1 MSDTNNTPTNGS
13 TSQTTPT
20 KPWYDEEPNNT
31 TDGGKLNNSADYQ
44 HLMDTIDDM
53 LHTWEKYD
61 KITHPVSDELDQFRK
76 SWFYNNWCVR
86 FRQLMAF
93 TPLGTRGVIAIPNT
107 TFEEW
112 LWWFHEW
119 AEAFMDDYN
128 EFKKLVFHAISV
140 IEKHLEI
147 IDKEIEDIDKEI
159 DEINKHLQK
168 IDKEIEDIDKH
179 LSDIDKEIIDIYH
192 KIDNLQHEVDKN
204 TSDISHNTQ
213 IINNNNTKT
222 SSEISALW
230 NSVLQ
235 IHTVHSYSVIQQ
247 GIYKNPDAPAGL
259 GDLTVNWWYLNDQYP
274 DMGYQ
279 MTIGANWILWKG
291 KYANFPQLSVDLTP
305 VAPKCSVRPGELCA
319 GYGAWAYGTT
329 GIMVNMPNT
338 AGYLPIVIMQSNG
351 EPNHATIHFSGPL
364 GADPSLVNEDGLIG
378 LYQGNGAAPLIS
390 YLNSNWEPPQLPPR
404 PTTST
409 STTTTTTT
417 GTTTGTPSTGTTA
430 GKSPATGSTST
441 GTTAGNSPVT
451 GTPATGTT
459 VTGGTTDGKSTATTT
474 TPTVTTNK

>member
-1 MSDTNNTPTNGS
+1 MSDVNNTSTNGS
-13 TSQTTPT
+13 TNQPTPTTP
-20 KPWYDEEPNNT
+20 WYNEEPDNT

-222 SSEISALW
+222 NSEISALW
-230 NSVLQ
+230 DSVLNHHHVRAFD
-235 IHTVHSYSVIQQ
+235 ITQQ
-247 GIYKNPDAPAGL
+247 GMYRLPHDPGDPAGMAI
-259 GDLTVNWWYLNDQYP
+259 DWWYLNDKYP
-274 DMGYQ
+274 QMGYQ
-279 MTIGANWILWKG
+279 VTVYANWLGWDG
-291 KYANFPQLSVDLTP
+291 AYANFPKINIDMSQ
-305 VAPKCSVRPGELCA
+305 VAPEVSVRPGDLCA
-319 GYGAWAYGTT
+319 GIGSYAYGTL
-329 GIMVNMPNT
+329 GILID
-338 AGYLPIVIMQSNG
+338 LPDGISYKPTVIMKEGADSN
-351 EPNHATIHFSGPL
+351 HVILQFSGGVGIPPATMNMSGKISMWDGNSDTVML
-364 GADPSLVNEDGLIG
+364 SYVN
-378 LYQGNGAAPLIS
+378 P
-390 YLNSNWEPPQLPPR
+390 NWEPPR
-404 PTTST
+404 PT
-409 STTTTTTT
+409 STTTSSSTTTT
-417 GTTTGTPSTGTTA
+417 STA
-430 GKSPATGSTST
+430 STSET
-441 GTTAGNSPVT
+441 SPN
-451 GTPATGTT
+451 TT
-459 VTGGTTDGKSTATTT
+459 VTGGTADGKSTATTT
-474 TPTVTTNK
+474 TPTVTTTNK

>member
-13 TSQTTPT
+13 TNQ
-20 KPWYDEEPNNT
+20 PWYNEEPDNT

-119 AEAFMDDYN
+119 AEAFMNDYN

-192 KIDNLQHEVDKN
+192 KIDKLQHEVDKN

-235 IHTVHSYSVIQQ
+235 IHQVHSYSIMQQ
-247 GIYKNPDAPAGL
+247 GIYRNPNEPAGVI
-259 GDLTVNWWYLNDQYP
+259 GDITVNWWYLNDQYP

-279 MTIGANWILWKG
+279 MSIGANWILWKG
-291 KYANFPQLSVDLTP
+291 KYANFPLLSVDLTP
-305 VAPKCSVRPGELCA
+305 VAPKCSVRPGELCT
-319 GYGAWAYGTT
+319 GYGVWAYGTT
-329 GIMVNMPNT
+329 GIQVFLPNGV
-338 AGYLPIVIMQSNG
+338 GYLPTVIMKSNG
-351 EPNHATIHFSGPL
+351 EPNHATIQFA
-364 GADPSLVNEDGLIG
+364 GAIGAAPSSVNEDGLIG
-378 LYQGNGAAPLIS
+378 MYQGNSDTPLIS
-390 YLNSNWEPPQLPPR
+390 YLNANWEPPQLPPR

-417 GTTTGTPSTGTTA
+417 GTATGTPSTGTTA
-430 GKSPATGSTST
+430 GNSPA
-441 GTTAGNSPVT
+441 T

>member
-13 TSQTTPT
+13 TNQ
-20 KPWYDEEPNNT
+20 PWYNEEPDNT

-147 IDKEIEDIDKEI
+147 IDKEIKDINKEI
-159 DEINKHLQK
+159 DKINKHLQK
-168 IDKEIEDIDKH
+168 
-179 LSDIDKEIIDIYH
+179 IDKEIIDIYH

-235 IHTVHSYSVIQQ
+235 IHQVHSYSVLQQ
-247 GIYKNPDAPAGL
+247 GIYKDPNAPAGL

-279 MTIGANWILWKG
+279 MSIGANWILWRG
-291 KYANFPQLSVDLTP
+291 KFVNYPILSVDLTP

-319 GYGAWAYGTT
+319 GNGSWAYGTT
-329 GIMVNMPNT
+329 GMMMKLPNQV
-338 AGYLPIVIMQSNG
+338 AYLPCVVMKSNG
-351 EPNHATIHFSGPL
+351 EPNHATIQFFNIL
-364 GADPSLVNEDGLIG
+364 GADSAAKNQDGLIAM
-378 LYQGNGAAPLIS
+378 YQGNGDTPLIS
-390 YLNSNWEPPQLPPR
+390 YLNPNWEPPQLPPR
-404 PTTST
+404 PTTPT
-409 STTTTTTT
+409 GTTT
-417 GTTTGTPSTGTTA
+417 GNSPATGTPSTGTTT
-430 GKSPATGSTST
+430 GNSPATGTPST
-441 GTTAGNSPVT
+441 GTTTGSSPAT
-451 GTPATGTT
+451 GTPTTGTT

>member
-1 MSDTNNTPTNGS
+1 MSDTNGGTN
-13 TSQTTPT
+13 QTTPT
-20 KPWYDEEPNNT
+20 TPWYNEEPDNT

-93 TPLGTRGVIAIPNT
+93 TPLGARGVIAIPNT

-147 IDKEIEDIDKEI
+147 IDKEIEDIDK
-159 DEINKHLQK
+159 HLKK

-179 LSDIDKEIIDIYH
+179 LSGIDKEIIDIYH

-222 SSEISALW
+222 NSEISALW

-235 IHTVHSYSVIQQ
+235 IHQVHSYSVLQQ
-247 GIYKNPDAPAGL
+247 NIYHDPNAPG
-259 GDLTVNWWYLNDQYP
+259 GMGGLTVNWWYLNDNYP

-279 MTIGANWILWKG
+279 MTISGNWVLWRG
-291 KYANFPQLSVDLTP
+291 KFVNYPILSVDLTP
-305 VAPKCSVRPGELCA
+305 VAPKCSVRPGELCQ
-319 GYGAWAYGTT
+319 GYGVWAYGTT
-329 GIMVNMPNT
+329 GIQVSLPNQVS
-338 AGYLPIVIMQSNG
+338 YLPCVVMKSNG
-351 EPNHATIHFSGPL
+351 EPNHATIQFINAL
-364 GADPSLVNEDGLIG
+364 GADSSAKNQDGLIA
-378 LYQGNGAAPLIS
+378 LNQGNGVQPLIS

-417 GTTTGTPSTGTTA
+417 GTVTGTPSTGTT
-430 GKSPATGSTST
+430 T
-441 GTTAGNSPVT
+441 GNSPAT

-474 TPTVTTNK
+474 TPIVTTNK

>member
-1 MSDTNNTPTNGS
+1 MSDVNNTPTTGS
-13 TSQTTPT
+13 TNQPTPTTP
-20 KPWYDEEPNNT
+20 WYNEEPDNT
-31 TDGGKLNNSADYQ
+31 TDGGKLNNSAEYQ

-168 IDKEIEDIDKH
+168 IDKEI
-179 LSDIDKEIIDIYH
+179 IDIYH

-235 IHTVHSYSVIQQ
+235 IHQVHSYSVLQQ
-247 GIYKNPDAPAGL
+247 NIYKDPNAP
-259 GDLTVNWWYLNDQYP
+259 GDQGGLTVNWWYLNDNYP

-279 MTIGANWILWKG
+279 MTINGNWVLWRG
-291 KYANFPQLSVDLTP
+291 KFVDYPILSVDLTP
-305 VAPKCSVRPGELCA
+305 VAPKCSVRPGELCQ
-319 GYGAWAYGTT
+319 GYGVWAYGTT
-329 GIMVNMPNT
+329 GIQVSLPNQVS
-338 AGYLPIVIMQSNG
+338 YLPCVVMKSNG
-351 EPNHATIHFSGPL
+351 EPNHATIQFVNAL
-364 GADPSLVNEDGLIG
+364 GADSSAKNQDGLIG
-378 LYQGNGAAPLIS
+378 LNQGNGTQPLIS

-417 GTTTGTPSTGTTA
+417 GTVTGTPSTGTT
-430 GKSPATGSTST
+430 T
-441 GTTAGNSPVT
+441 GNSPAT

-459 VTGGTTDGKSTATTT
+459 VTGGTADGKSTATTT

>member
-13 TSQTTPT
+13 TNQ
-20 KPWYDEEPNNT
+20 PWYNEEPDNT

-159 DEINKHLQK
+159 EDIDKEIDEINKHLQK
-168 IDKEIEDIDKH
+168 IDKQ
-179 LSDIDKEIIDIYH
+179 IIDIYH

-222 SSEISALW
+222 NSEISALW

-235 IHTVHSYSVIQQ
+235 IHQVHSYPVLQQ
-247 GIYKNPDAPAGL
+247 NIYKDPNAPGGIAG
-259 GDLTVNWWYLNDQYP
+259 LTVNWWYLNDQYP

-279 MTIGANWILWKG
+279 MTISGNWVLWKG
-291 KYANFPQLSVDLTP
+291 KFSDYPILSVDLTP
-305 VAPKCSVRPGELCA
+305 VAPTCSVRPGELCA
-319 GYGAWAYGTT
+319 GYGVWAYGTT
-329 GIMVNMPNT
+329 GIQMSLPNQVS
-338 AGYLPIVIMQSNG
+338 YLPCVVMKSNG
-351 EPNHATIHFSGPL
+351 EPNHATIQFINIL
-364 GADPSLVNEDGLIG
+364 GADSSVKNQDGLIRMN
-378 LYQGNGAAPLIS
+378 QGNGVQPLIS
-390 YLNSNWEPPQLPPR
+390 YLNTNWEPPQLPPR

-417 GTTTGTPSTGTTA
+417 GTATGTPA
-430 GKSPATGSTST
+430 T
-441 GTTAGNSPVT
+441 GTTAGNSPAT

>member
-1 MSDTNNTPTNGS
+1 MSDTNNTPTNGD
-13 TSQTTPT
+13 TNQTTST
-20 KPWYDEEPNNT
+20 TPWYNEEPDNT
-31 TDGGKLNNSADYQ
+31 TDGGKLNNSTDYQ

-147 IDKEIEDIDKEI
+147 IDKEIEDINKHLQKIDKEI
-159 DEINKHLQK
+159 DDINKHLQK
-168 IDKEIEDIDKH
+168 IDKEI
-179 LSDIDKEIIDIYH
+179 IDIYR

-235 IHTVHSYSVIQQ
+235 IHQVHSYSVMQQ
-247 GIYKNPDAPAGL
+247 GIYRDPNAPAGM
-259 GDLTVNWWYLNDQYP
+259 GDITVNWWYLNDQYP

-279 MTIGANWILWKG
+279 MSIGANWILWKG
-291 KYANFPQLSVDLTP
+291 KYANFPLLSVDLTP

-319 GYGAWAYGTT
+319 GYGSWAYGTT
-329 GIMVNMPNT
+329 GIMVKLPNG
-338 AGYLPIVIMQSNG
+338 AGYLPTVIMKSNG
-351 EPNHATIHFSGPL
+351 EPNHATIQFIGPL
-364 GADPSLVNEDGLIG
+364 GADPSLTNEDGLIG
-378 LYQGNGAAPLIS
+378 MYAGGGAQPLIS
-390 YLNSNWEPPQLPPR
+390 YLNPNWEPPQLPPR
-404 PTTST
+404 PTTPT
-409 STTTTTTT
+409 ST
-417 GTTTGTPSTGTTA
+417 PATGTTA
-430 GKSPATGSTST
+430 GNSPTTGSTST
-441 GTTAGNSPVT
+441 GTTAGNSPTTGSTPT
-451 GTPATGTT
+451 GTI

>member
-13 TSQTTPT
+13 TNQ
-20 KPWYDEEPNNT
+20 PWYNEEPDNT

-93 TPLGTRGVIAIPNT
+93 TPLGSRGVIAIPNT
-107 TFEEW
+107 TYEEW

-159 DEINKHLQK
+159 DEINKHLK
-168 IDKEIEDIDKH
+168 EIDKEIEDIDKH

-192 KIDNLQHEVDKN
+192 KIDKLQNEVDKN

-213 IINNNNTKT
+213 IINNNNIKT

-235 IHTVHSYSVIQQ
+235 IHQVHSYSVLQQ
-247 GIYKNPDAPAGL
+247 GIYKDPNAPAGL
-259 GDLTVNWWYLNDQYP
+259 GDITANWWYLNDQYP
-274 DMGYQ
+274 EMGYQ
-279 MTIGANWILWKG
+279 MSIGANWILWKG
-291 KYANFPQLSVDLTP
+291 KYANFPILSIDLTP

-319 GYGAWAYGTT
+319 GYGVWAYGTT
-329 GIMVNMPNT
+329 GIMVKMPNT
-338 AGYLPIVIMQSNG
+338 VGYLPTVIMKSNG
-351 EPNHATIHFSGPL
+351 EPNHATIQFIGPI
-364 GADPSLVNEDGLIG
+364 GADPSVINEDGLIG
-378 LYQGNGAAPLIS
+378 MYQGNGVAPLIS
-390 YLNSNWEPPQLPPR
+390 YLNPNWEPPQLPPR
-404 PTTST
+404 PTTPT
-409 STTTTTTT
+409 GTTT
-417 GTTTGTPSTGTTA
+417 GNSPATGTPSTGTTT
-430 GKSPATGSTST
+430 GKSPSTD
-441 GTTAGNSPVT
+441 
-451 GTPATGTT
+451 TPATGTT

>member
-13 TSQTTPT
+13 TNQ
-20 KPWYDEEPNNT
+20 PWYNEEPDNT

-147 IDKEIEDIDKEI
+147 IDKEIKDINKEI
-159 DEINKHLQK
+159 DKINKHLQK
-168 IDKEIEDIDKH
+168 
-179 LSDIDKEIIDIYH
+179 IDKEIIDIYH

-235 IHTVHSYSVIQQ
+235 IHQVHSYSVLQQ
-247 GIYKNPDAPAGL
+247 GIYKDPNAPAGL
-259 GDLTVNWWYLNDQYP
+259 GDFTVNWWYLNDQYP

-279 MTIGANWILWKG
+279 MTIGANWVLWRG
-291 KYANFPQLSVDLTP
+291 KFVNYPILSVDLTP
-305 VAPKCSVRPGELCA
+305 VAPKCSVRPGELCQ
-319 GYGAWAYGTT
+319 GYGSWAYGTT
-329 GIMVNMPNT
+329 GMMMTLPNQV
-338 AGYLPIVIMQSNG
+338 AYLPCVVMKSNG
-351 EPNHATIHFSGPL
+351 EPNHATIQFINIL
-364 GADPSLVNEDGLIG
+364 GGDSAAKNQEGLIG
-378 LYQGNGAAPLIS
+378 LYQGNSVTPLIS
-390 YLNSNWEPPQLPPR
+390 YLNPNWEPPQLPPR

-409 STTTTTTT
+409 STSSSTTTTPTT
-417 GTTTGTPSTGTTA
+417 GTATGTPATGTTA
-430 GKSPATGSTST
+430 GKSPA
-441 GTTAGNSPVT
+441 T

>member
-13 TSQTTPT
+13 TNQPTPTTP
-20 KPWYDEEPNNT
+20 WYNEEPDNT

-53 LHTWEKYD
+53 LHTWDKYD

-93 TPLGTRGVIAIPNT
+93 TSLGTRGVIAIPNT

-147 IDKEIEDIDKEI
+147 IDKEIEDIDK
-159 DEINKHLQK
+159 HLQK
-168 IDKEIEDIDKH
+168 IDKEIEDINKH
-179 LSDIDKEIIDIYH
+179 LSKIDKEIIDIYH

-222 SSEISALW
+222 NSEISALW

-235 IHTVHSYSVIQQ
+235 IHTVHSYSVLQQ
-247 GIYKNPDAPAGL
+247 GIYKNPNAPGKQ
-259 GDLTVNWWYLNDQYP
+259 GYLTVNWWYLNDQYP

-279 MTIGANWILWKG
+279 MTIGANWVLWKG
-291 KYANFPQLSVDLTP
+291 KYANFPLLSVDLTP
-305 VAPKCSVRPGELCA
+305 VAPKCAVRPGELCQ
-319 GYGAWAYGTT
+319 GDGVWAYGTT
-329 GIMVNMPNT
+329 GIMVDMPNT
-338 AGYLPIVIMQSNG
+338 VGYLPTVIMRSNG
-351 EPNHATIHFSGPL
+351 EPNHATIQFTGPI

-378 LYQGNGAAPLIS
+378 MYQGNGVAPLIS

-404 PTTST
+404 PT
-409 STTTTTTT
+409 
-417 GTTTGTPSTGTTA
+417 GTTTD
-430 GKSPATGSTST
+430 KSPATGTSATGSTAGNSPAASTPAT
-441 GTTAGNSPVT
+441 GTTAGNSPT
-451 GTPATGTT
+451 TDTSTGTT

-474 TPTVTTNK
+474 TPIVTTNK

>member
-13 TSQTTPT
+13 TNQ
-20 KPWYDEEPNNT
+20 PWYNEEPDNT

-159 DEINKHLQK
+159 DEINKHLK
-168 IDKEIEDIDKH
+168 EIDKEIEDIDKH

-192 KIDNLQHEVDKN
+192 KIDKLQHEVDKN

-235 IHTVHSYSVIQQ
+235 IHKVHSYSFMADGFYIEP
-247 GIYKNPDAPAGL
+247 GAPGGN
-259 GDLTVNWWYLNDQYP
+259 GDMTINWWYLNDQYH

-279 MTIGANWILWKG
+279 FTIAANWVSFNGTFNSLPKM
-291 KYANFPQLSVDLTP
+291 QLDLSKI
-305 VAPKCSVRPGELCA
+305 APDVTVRPGQLCDDP
-319 GYGAWAYGTT
+319 GVWSYGTL
-329 GIMVNMPNT
+329 GMSVAIPNVGQFQPVVVINSHGQKDSAELT
-338 AGYLPIVIMQSNG
+338 WAG
-351 EPNHATIHFSGPL
+351 
-364 GADPSLVNEDGLIG
+364 LV
-378 LYQGNGAAPLIS
+378 AAPANAFTTNGQININQGTADSVVGS
-390 YLNSNWEPPQLPPR
+390 YLNPNWEPPQLPPR
-404 PTTST
+404 PTTPT
-409 STTTTTTT
+409 GTTT
-417 GTTTGTPSTGTTA
+417 GNSPATGTPSTGTTT
-430 GKSPATGSTST
+430 GSSPATG
-441 GTTAGNSPVT
+441 
-451 GTPATGTT
+451 TPTTGTT

>member
-192 KIDNLQHEVDKN
+192 KIDNLQHEIDK
-204 TSDISHNTQ
+204 NTQ

-235 IHTVHSYSVIQQ
+235 IHQVHGYSVLQQ
-247 GIYKNPDAPAGL
+247 NIYHDPNAPGGIGGL
-259 GDLTVNWWYLNDQYP
+259 EVNWWYLNDNYP

-279 MTIGANWILWKG
+279 MTITSNWILWKG
-291 KYANFPQLSVDLTP
+291 KFVDYPILSVDLTP

-319 GYGAWAYGTT
+319 GFGVWAYGTT
-329 GIMVNMPNT
+329 GIQISLPNQVS
-338 AGYLPIVIMQSNG
+338 YLPCVVMKSNG
-351 EPNHATIHFSGPL
+351 EPNHATIQFINVL
-364 GADPSLVNEDGLIG
+364 GADSSAKNQDGLIG
-378 LYQGNGAAPLIS
+378 MYQGNGVQPLIS
-390 YLNSNWEPPQLPPR
+390 YLNPNWEPPQLPPR

-417 GTTTGTPSTGTTA
+417 GTATGTPA
-430 GKSPATGSTST
+430 T
-441 GTTAGNSPVT
+441 GTTAGNSPAT